1 MSDLLKRI
9 DERTKLA
16 GTNKLEI
23 LLFTLGVSKVTK
35 RRETYGIN
43 VFKVREVMKTPP
55 ITAAPDMPPAV
66 KGVVSLRGVLV
77 PVVDLGEYVGVEP
90 GSERNIM
97 IITEYNGKVQG
108 FLVESVDTILRLD
121 WSQIRVPPEMLTA
134 KTGGLVTAVTE
145 LPDGRLVMLLDVER
159 VLSDITKY
167 DEAEDLYAGIEPLPD
182 GDKYTVYFAD
192 DSAVA
197 RDQIE
202 RTLQKMGVRY
212 VGAVN
217 GRIAWENLEKAAER
231 AKITGRPITD
241 FVSAVITDIEMPE
254 MDGFILTKKIKSDRR
269 FTGVPVLMP
278 SSLSGMQNQ
287 YLGKSVGV
295 DEYVPKF
302 HPRELAETLQRLF
315 AKRQE
320 TAKEG

>member
-1 MSDLLKRI
+1 MSDFAGMQDLLQ
-9 DERTKLA
+9 D
-16 GTNKLEI
+16 
-23 LLFTLGVSKVTK
+23 
-35 RRETYGIN
+35 
-43 VFKVREVMKTPP
+43 
-55 ITAAPDMPPAV
+55 
-66 KGVVSLRGVLV
+66 
-77 PVVDLGEYVGVEP
+77 
-90 GSERNIM
+90 
-97 IITEYNGKVQG
+97 
-108 FLVESVDTILRLD
+108 FLV
-121 WSQIRVPPEMLTA
+121 
-134 KTGGLVTAVTE
+134 
-145 LPDGRLVMLLDVER
+145 
-159 VLSDITKY
+159 
-167 DEAEDLYAGIEPLPD
+167 EAEDLLSGVDNKLVELERNPEDRALLNEIFRGFHTIKGGAGFLGAQELVTLCHLTENLF
-182 GDKYTVYFAD
+182 DKLRNGELHLSPALMDVILEATAAVREMFGYLERSIQPPPAD
-192 DSAVA
+192 P
-197 RDQIE
+197 QLLE
-202 RTLQKMGVRY
+202 RLRLAIAGKLEQGTLQKMGVRY

-269 FTGVPVLMP
+269 FTGVPVLMH